1 MLFRSHPIIGDSKY
15 GYKDVYKIFRKEFG
29 LRHQLLHAWRLKL
42 GNDEKVPEKYRDK
55 VFEAALPDEFLNILK
70 GIGIDNRDFCK

>member
-1 MLFRSHPIIGDSKY
+1 MCSSDL
-15 GYKDVYKIFRKEFG
+15 
-29 LRHQLLHAWRLKL
+29 LLHAWRLKL